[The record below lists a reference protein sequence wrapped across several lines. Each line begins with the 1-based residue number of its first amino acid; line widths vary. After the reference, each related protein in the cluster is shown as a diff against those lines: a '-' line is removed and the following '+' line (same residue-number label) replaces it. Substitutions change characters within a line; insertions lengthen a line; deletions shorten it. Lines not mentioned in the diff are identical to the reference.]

1 MRLFRYSARAALL
14 LAAGALCAG
23 AVIAQAPSATV
34 PPAIQQLRRHMLDTD
49 VNSLTFRNMD
59 ALFDTLPVAR
69 AGPVAELPVDLRPLA
84 STYSFNGTTRPVE
97 EGLARTYTNALLV
110 IRGGRIVQERYF
122 NRTGPDTRFISWSM
136 AKSITSLLVGIAIE
150 DGAIRDIDDPVTAYV
165 PELASTG
172 YDGVTVRQLLQM
184 RSGVGWDE
192 RYDFENTENPAT
204 MIFEGALVTGRQ
216 HYADAALT
224 VARQHAPGDVFNY
237 STVETAVLGWV
248 LERAIRRDV
257 AGYMSERLWQPLGAE
272 ADGFWIAD
280 GPLGVGRAFTGGGFN
295 ARLRD
300 YGRLGLMVLNR
311 GRAGQR
317 QIVPAAW
324 IAESTRSYAGPGRT
338 PEGPIDYGYQWWTLK
353 GTNAFYAHGLQG
365 QFIFIDPDSDT
376 VIVKL
381 SHNPPGSTDVT
392 LETGALLRAIA
403 AGG

>member
-1 MRLFRYSARAALL
+1 MTLKYRFGRAAIILG
-14 LAAGALCAG
+14 AGALCAG
-23 AVIAQAPSATV
+23 ALPAQAPSGDV
-34 PPAIQQLRRHMLDTD
+34 PPAIQQLRRHMLDTE

-59 ALFDTLPVAR
+59 ELFDTMPVARGGAVTELPVA
-69 AGPVAELPVDLRPLA
+69 LRPLA
-84 STYSFNGTTRPVE
+84 ASYEFDGATRPVE

-110 IRGGRIVQERYF
+110 IRGGRIVAERYF
-122 NRTGPDTRFISWSM
+122 NRTGPETRFISWSM
-136 AKSITSLLVGIAIE
+136 AKSITSLLIGIAVA
-150 DGAIRDIDDPVTAYV
+150 DGAIRSIDDPITAYV
-165 PELASTG
+165 PELAGTG
-172 YDGVTVRQLLQM
+172 YDGVTIRQALQM

-192 RYDFENTENPAT
+192 RYDFENAESPAT
-204 MIFEGALVTGRQ
+204 RIFEGALVTGRQ
-216 HYADAALT
+216 RYADAALA

-248 LERAIRRDV
+248 LERAIGRDV
-257 AGYMSERLWQPLGAE
+257 AGYMSERLWQPIGAE

-280 GPLGVGRAFTGGGFN
+280 GPPGVGREFTGGGFN

-311 GRAGQR
+311 GRVGDR
-317 QIVPAAW
+317 QIVPRDW
-324 IAESTRSYAGPGRT
+324 IAESTRSYAGQGQT

-381 SHNPPGSTDVT
+381 SHNPPGSADIT

-403 AGG
+403 AGR